1 MLITIA
7 LIIAYL
13 LIPVFLIYLTHIS
26 DKIRKVGAVVLAYAL
41 GLLWG
46 NIGIFPKASENYKR
60 MKVLAEG
67 NPLKEDQLMDAFHN
81 GLITTGDI
89 ALNQIG
95 GIQANIM
102 NVAIGVAIPLIL
114 FSLDLRKYMS
124 LAREAL
130 KSMLLAMISL
140 FTAIFI
146 GFLLWGD
153 SIAEANKV
161 GGMLVGVYT
170 GGTPNLAA
178 IGTALN
184 VNSNTYIMTHTY
196 DVVLGTVCL
205 VFLMTI
211 AQNVFN
217 LFLPH
222 FRDVKR
228 HKAICAIAKE
238 TEGVD
243 NYLGMLNKKAAIKL
257 IWAFLLAV
265 AIVGISFGVSTLVG
279 KENQMAVLILTMST
293 LGLAFSFVPAI
304 SKIENTF
311 QLGMYLI
318 IVFSL
323 VIASQADLSGIFKK
337 EYLNIFYFVAMAIF
351 GSMFIHVILS
361 KIFGVDSDT
370 TIITITA
377 LTYSPPFVPAVAAA
391 IRNKDVIVSGIAVGL
406 LGYSFGTYAG
416 IGMGELLEIFQKS
429 SIPDFLKSW

>member
-81 GLITTGDI
+81 GMTTTGDI
-89 ALNQIG
+89 ALNQRG

-124 LAREAL
+124 LAREAM
-130 KSMLLAMISL
+130 KSLLLAMISL
-140 FTAIFI
+140 FAAIFI
-146 GFLLWGD
+146 GFFLWGD

-184 VNSNTYIMTHTY
+184 VNSNTYIITHTY

-211 AQNVFN
+211 AQSVFN

-228 HKAICAIAKE
+228 HKAICAIARE
-238 TEGVD
+238 TGGVD

-257 IWAFLLAV
+257 VWAFMLAS

-279 KENQMAVLILTMST
+279 KESQMAVLILTMST

-337 EYLNIFYFVAMAIF
+337 EYLKIYDFVAKAVF
-351 GSMFIHVILS
+351 GSMFIHINL
-361 KIFGVDSDT
+361 
-370 TIITITA
+370 
-377 LTYSPPFVPAVAAA
+377 
-391 IRNKDVIVSGIAVGL
+391 
-406 LGYSFGTYAG
+406 
-416 IGMGELLEIFQKS
+416 
-429 SIPDFLKSW
+429 